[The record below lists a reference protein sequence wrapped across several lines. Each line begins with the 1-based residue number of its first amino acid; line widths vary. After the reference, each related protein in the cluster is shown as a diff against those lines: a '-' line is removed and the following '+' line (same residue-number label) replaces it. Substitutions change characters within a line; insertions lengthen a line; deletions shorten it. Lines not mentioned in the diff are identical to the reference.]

1 MKFPAA
7 QYGWL
12 RSQAW
17 LALAFGRRARALQ
30 HFAVM
35 LVLRPQDRYALAS
48 TAHCQA
54 QLQNWPQ
61 ALAGLQQLCDAW
73 PSDAS
78 AWFNQGYVCQQL
90 AGQSSA
96 RAADL
101 HAQAQYAFERA
112 LALDAQLDRAWYG
125 LGVSLQALHQL
136 PQAMLAF
143 QKASV
148 LQPMGPYAWYRLA
161 EVQSALGEHAQAAH
175 TVQHLQRFEPRVAA
189 QLAQALGMACSA
201 KNETIDAHVLS

>member
-1 MKFPAA
+1 MSFPAA

-30 HFAVM
+30 HFAAM

-48 TAHCQA
+48 TAHCHA
-54 QLQNWPQ
+54 ELQNWAQ
-61 ALAGLQQLCDAW
+61 ALAGLQQLCAAW
-73 PSDAS
+73 PSDSS
-78 AWFNQGYVCQQL
+78 AWFNHGYVCQQL
-90 AGQSSA
+90 AGQHSA
-96 RAADL
+96 MAADL
-101 HAQAQYAFERA
+101 HAQAQHAFEHA
-112 LALDAQLDRAWYG
+112 LALDAQFDRAWYG

-143 QKASV
+143 QKTSV
-148 LQPMGPYAWYRLA
+148 LQPMAPYAWYRLA
-161 EVQSALGEHAQAAH
+161 EVQSALGQHAQAAH

-189 QLAQALGMACSA
+189 QLAQALGMACSVKNA
-201 KNETIDAHVLS
+201 KTGAHVVS

>member
-1 MKFPAA
+1 MNFPAA
-7 QYGWL
+7 RYGWL

-17 LALAFGRRARALQ
+17 LALALGRRACALQ
-30 HFAVM
+30 HFAAM
-35 LVLRPQDRYALAS
+35 LALRPQDRYALAS

-54 QLQNWPQ
+54 QQQQWPQ
-61 ALAGLQQLCDAW
+61 ALAVLQQVCAAW
-73 PSDAS
+73 PRDAS
-78 AWFNQGYVCQQL
+78 AWFNQGYVCQQV
-90 AGQSSA
+90 AGQNSA
-96 RAADL
+96 MAMDL
-101 HAQAQYAFERA
+101 HKQAQYAFERA
-112 LALDAQLDRAWYG
+112 VALDAQFDRAWYG

-161 EVQSALGEHAQAAH
+161 EVQSALGQHAQAAH
-175 TVQHLQRFEPRVAA
+175 TVQHLRRFEPRVAA

-201 KNETIDAHVLS
+201 KNAKTGAHVLP